1 MNTCKN
7 ACLRNCSCKSALFL
21 SVLNSSTGDCYLP
34 SEIFSLENNGKDR
47 TQYYFQAFIKVQ
59 ELEPATHIPK
69 TFLSGAI
76 LGSIIGSSIL
86 GIIIG
91 ITVFIFWKKKRR
103 ANEEEADYLD
113 HVPGMP
119 TRYSYDDLKVKT
131 ENFTKNLGD
140 RGFGIKNLID
150 RNQSQVM
157 TMMRGTPGYLAPEW
171 LSRVIT
177 EKVDVYSFRI
187 MILEILGGRR
197 HFKASEIEEERI
209 MLNYSG
215 KRQRK
220 DSWWILLISIV
231 KICSS
236 TKKK

>member
-1 MNTCKN
+1 
-7 ACLRNCSCKSALFL
+7 
-21 SVLNSSTGDCYLP
+21 
-34 SEIFSLENNGKDR
+34 
-47 TQYYFQAFIKVQ
+47 
-59 ELEPATHIPK
+59 
-69 TFLSGAI
+69 
-76 LGSIIGSSIL
+76 
-86 GIIIG
+86 
-91 ITVFIFWKKKRR
+91 
-103 ANEEEADYLD
+103 
-113 HVPGMP
+113 
-119 TRYSYDDLKVKT
+119 
-131 ENFTKNLGD
+131 
-140 RGFGIKNLID
+140 
-150 RNQSQVM
+150 M

-177 EKVDVYSFRI
+177 EKVDVYSIRI
-187 MILEILGGRR
+187 MILEILSGQR